1 LKVIGKHV
9 FRLLPRQK
17 NGELKVSEN
26 KIGFCLCTY
35 IYPKKSHFGALTMK
49 IFLLFSL
56 FYPSLRLNSPVKN
69 AVLEM
74 VLAIYSPGVSQ
85 TSNVI
90 LNTNYFYQ
98 HTVICV

>member
-1 LKVIGKHV
+1 
-9 FRLLPRQK
+9 
-17 NGELKVSEN
+17 
-26 KIGFCLCTY
+26 
-35 IYPKKSHFGALTMK
+35 MK